1 MKLKAKEICSIPNIL
16 SYIRLL
22 LIPVFVV
29 LYVGA
34 DAPGDYYLAAGVV
47 LLSGLTD
54 LFDGQIARR
63 CNMITELGKALDPIA
78 DKLTQAAIVFCLM
91 LRFPGVVFLMVL
103 LVVKEL
109 FMGVCGLVLLR
120 RGRKLDGAMWF
131 GKVSTAVFYAVM
143 LLLIALPEIPA
154 AVVNGILVVT
164 GFFLALS
171 FALYIPVF
179 VRMFRESRGK
189 REDHTRKSA

>member
-34 DAPGDYYLAAGVV
+34 DAPADYYLAAGVV

-91 LRFPGVVFLMVL
+91 LRFPGVVFLVVL

-131 GKVSTAVFYAVM
+131 GKVSTAVFYVVM

-189 REDHTRKSA
+189 REDRPRKSA

>member
-1 MKLKAKEICSIPNIL
+1 MKLKAKEIFSIPNIL

-22 LIPVFVV
+22 LIPVFIV

-34 DAPGDYYLAAGVV
+34 DTPADYYLAAGVV
-47 LLSGLTD
+47 LFSGLTD

-78 DKLTQAAIVFCLM
+78 DKLTQAAVVFCLM
-91 LRFPGVVFLMVL
+91 LRFPGVVFLVVL

-131 GKVSTAVFYAVM
+131 GKVSTAVFYVVM

-154 AVVNGILVVT
+154 AVVNGVLAVT

-171 FALYIPVF
+171 FVLYIPIY

-189 REDHTRKSA
+189 RNKK